1 MKLSMRWL
9 SDYVKLDAPIK
20 EYIAR
25 MTMTGS
31 KVEGYEIEGEEI
43 KNVVVAKIL
52 EVNKHPNADKLSV
65 CKVDIGREEPI
76 QIVTG
81 ATNIFEGA
89 IIPAALDGAELPGGV
104 KIKKGK
110 LRGEESCGMMCS
122 VGELKVTAHDFPGAI
137 EDGILILEDK
147 YVIGQDIREALGLND
162 TIVEFEITPN
172 RPDCLSV
179 IGLARESAA
188 SFGKKFEEHVP
199 AVKKESGDINELLKV
214 EVRNGKLCPR
224 YVARMIKNVK
234 IEPSPMWMRERLR
247 ASGVRPINN
256 IVDITN
262 FVMLEY
268 GQPMHAFDSKR
279 VAGGQIIVRNAEE
292 GEKLTTLDGIE
303 RNLTSDML
311 VICDSE
317 KPSAVAGVMGGEY
330 SGIEDDTNTIIFE
343 SANFLGSS
351 IRTTSRKLGLRTESS
366 SRFEKGLDAENCMK
380 AVMRACELVEE
391 LGAGEVVGGIIDVN
405 NAPFENTKIKLD
417 GAWIRRF
424 LGAEIPDEDIKN
436 MLVAEGFE
444 VSGGEVIVP
453 SWRSDVEH
461 KADIAEEAARFY
473 GYDKIPTTEIK
484 GSSRGLLTERQRFE
498 RTIENAL
505 LGCGCSE
512 VATYSF
518 ISPKNYDKI
527 CLSAESV
534 ERNSL
539 VITNPL
545 GEDTSI
551 MRRNAIPSMLEVI
564 ARNSN
569 NRNLEGRF
577 YELATEYIPGAEGE
591 LPEEKTVLVIGAYGG
606 DTDYYS
612 LKGIVEAV
620 FDSAAEKEWE
630 VRACETNPTFHPYR
644 CAEILIGGEAVGVMG
659 EIHPK
664 VMENFGIAPKT
675 YCARIY
681 VDAMYDNRI
690 EAKTYKALPKYPA
703 TTRDLALVC
712 DCDVE
717 NLTLEKKIKAAAGKI
732 LEKVELFDIYTG
744 AQIPEGK
751 KSMAYSLTLRAA
763 DRTLTDEEADKAV
776 AKILRSMEEIGVTLR

>member
-20 EYIAR
+20 EYIAK

-65 CKVDIGREEPI
+65 CKVDIGRGEPI

-89 IIPAALDGAELPGGV
+89 VVPAALDGAELPGGV

-122 VGELKVTAHDFPGAI
+122 VGELNVTAHDFPGAI

-188 SFGKKFEEHVP
+188 SFGKKFEEHIP
-199 AVKKESGDINELLKV
+199 AIKKESGDINELLKV

-292 GEKLTTLDGIE
+292 GEKITTLDGIE
-303 RNLTSDML
+303 RNLTTDML

-366 SRFEKGLDAENCMK
+366 SRFEKGLDTENCMK

-417 GAWIRRF
+417 GAWIRSF

-436 MLVAEGFE
+436 MLIAEGFE
-444 VSGGEVIVP
+444 VKGDEIIVP

-473 GYDKIPTTEIK
+473 GYDKIPTTAIK

-498 RTIENAL
+498 RALENAL

-527 CLSAESV
+527 CLPAESV

-569 NRNLEGRF
+569 NRNLEGSF

-620 FDSAAEKEWE
+620 FDSAAQKEWE

-644 CAEILIGGEAVGVMG
+644 CAEIVIAGEAAGVMG

-681 VDAMYDNRI
+681 VDALYDNRI

-703 TTRDLALVC
+703 TTRDIALVC
-712 DCDVE
+712 DVDVE
-717 NLTLEKKIKAAAGKI
+717 NLTLEKKIKTAAGKI

-744 AQIPEGK
+744 TQIPEGK

>member
-214 EVRNGKLCPR
+214 EVSNGKLCPR

-317 KPSAVAGVMGGEY
+317 KPSAVAGVIPIL
-330 SGIEDDTNTIIFE
+330 SFLSRLIS
-343 SANFLGSS
+343 SAALYALPLVNWDS
-351 IRTTSRKLGLRTESS
+351 EQ
-366 SRFEKGLDAENCMK
+366 
-380 AVMRACELVEE
+380 RAPQDLKRD
-391 LGAGEVVGGIIDVN
+391 LM
-405 NAPFENTKIKLD
+405 P
-417 GAWIRRF
+417 
-424 LGAEIPDEDIKN
+424 
-436 MLVAEGFE
+436 
-444 VSGGEVIVP
+444 
-453 SWRSDVEH
+453 
-461 KADIAEEAARFY
+461 
-473 GYDKIPTTEIK
+473 
-484 GSSRGLLTERQRFE
+484 
-498 RTIENAL
+498 
-505 LGCGCSE
+505 
-512 VATYSF
+512 
-518 ISPKNYDKI
+518 
-527 CLSAESV
+527 
-534 ERNSL
+534 
-539 VITNPL
+539 
-545 GEDTSI
+545 
-551 MRRNAIPSMLEVI
+551 
-564 ARNSN
+564 
-569 NRNLEGRF
+569 
-577 YELATEYIPGAEGE
+577 
-591 LPEEKTVLVIGAYGG
+591 KTV
-606 DTDYYS
+606 
-612 LKGIVEAV
+612 
-620 FDSAAEKEWE
+620 
-630 VRACETNPTFHPYR
+630 
-644 CAEILIGGEAVGVMG
+644 
-659 EIHPK
+659 
-664 VMENFGIAPKT
+664 
-675 YCARIY
+675 
-681 VDAMYDNRI
+681 
-690 EAKTYKALPKYPA
+690 
-703 TTRDLALVC
+703 
-712 DCDVE
+712 
-717 NLTLEKKIKAAAGKI
+717 
-732 LEKVELFDIYTG
+732 
-744 AQIPEGK
+744 
-751 KSMAYSLTLRAA
+751 
-763 DRTLTDEEADKAV
+763 
-776 AKILRSMEEIGVTLR
+776 